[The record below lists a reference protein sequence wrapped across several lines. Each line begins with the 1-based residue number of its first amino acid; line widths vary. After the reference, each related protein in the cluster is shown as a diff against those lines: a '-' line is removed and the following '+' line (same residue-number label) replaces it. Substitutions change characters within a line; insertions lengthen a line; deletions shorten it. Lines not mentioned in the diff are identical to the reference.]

1 MYIYVLSRT
10 ACVYV
15 LNLYYEFV
23 CCCVC
28 IYVYYVY
35 IEVKVI
41 FTVAKQLLKAVVKKA
56 KKKIWGFNGIWTYD
70 FRDTGAM
77 LYQLS
82 YEALLET
89 GQEQV
94 QLIPVIWKEWDR
106 VHVHMK
112 M

>member
-35 IEVKVI
+35 IEIKVI
-41 FTVAKQLLKAVVKKA
+41 FTVVKQLLK
-56 KKKIWGFNGIWTYD
+56 GFNGIWTYD
-70 FRDTGAM
+70 LRDTGAM
-77 LYQLS
+77 LYRLI

-94 QLIPVIWKEWDR
+94 QLIPVIWREWDNVR
-106 VHVHMK
+106 MI
-112 M
+112 